1 MQATKKGLFNIFY
14 GIIGQMVVIAFSIIT
29 PILAIHAFG
38 SETNGLLQSAE
49 QIFTYLN
56 LFEAG
61 VGYATLQALY
71 KPVAVQDQS
80 RISGIMAATKIYYTR
95 TGIFY
100 SLGIVVMAFLYPVI
114 VSTNIPYMTVA
125 GVILLGGLGG
135 SFFYF
140 YQGKYILLMQAEG
153 YSFVTQKINILI
165 NILTSV
171 AKIALL
177 LTGFNVIAVQVS
189 FFLFQGLRA
198 VCYHFY
204 VKKHYGNSIDFS
216 MKPDFEAV
224 SQKSAVFIHQLSTVF
239 FSCTDILLLTFLI
252 QDLKVVSV
260 YTIYNYIIITITT
273 LAQTISGGF
282 DFRLGQIWATDREQY
297 GRLYHVFEIFHLT
310 LIFSLISA
318 LYIIFLPFITLY
330 TKNVV
335 DINYV
340 HTWYPLLF
348 VLAPLLTHGRTAA
361 VSSVTFAGHFRQTKR
376 FPIIESI
383 INLTVSVVAILCL
396 GLPGALVGTIVASV
410 YRTIAQTQYYYRH
423 IVPGNAW
430 HSLKRW
436 IACFGL
442 FALLVLLVW
451 VHPFRFDS
459 YIQIAIAALV
469 SGGLSLL
476 IYGGALYLINPGQR
490 KLLLALAS
498 DLIKTVLARLRGK
511 ERGNEA

>member
-14 GIIGQMVVIAFSIIT
+14 GIIGQLVVIAFSIIT
-29 PILAIHAFG
+29 PILAIEAFG

-61 VGYATLQALY
+61 VGFATLQALY
-71 KPVAVQDQS
+71 KPVAEQDQ
-80 RISGIMAATKIYYTR
+80 RQISAVMAATRIYYTR

-100 SLGIVVMAFLYPVI
+100 SLGIVVMAFLYPVF
-114 VSTNIPYMTVA
+114 VSTSFSYMTVA

-177 LTGFNVIAVQVS
+177 LTGFNVIAVQTS

-204 VKKHYGNSIDFS
+204 VRKHYGDTVDFS
-216 MKPDFEAV
+216 VTPDFKAV
-224 SQKSAVFIHQLSTVF
+224 SQKNAVFVHQLSTVF
-239 FSCTDILLLTFLI
+239 FSCTDILLLTFLV

-273 LAQTISGGF
+273 LAQTISSGF

-297 GRLYHVFEIFHLT
+297 GRLYHVFEIFHLV
-310 LIFSLISA
+310 LIFSLVSA
-318 LYIIFLPFITLY
+318 LYVIFLPFLTLY

-348 VLAPLLTHGRTAA
+348 VIAPLLTHGRTAA
-361 VSSVTFAGHFRQTKR
+361 VSSVTFAGRFEQTKH
-376 FPIIESI
+376 FPIIEPI
-383 INLTVSVVAILCL
+383 INLSVSIVAILSF
-396 GLPGALVGTIVASV
+396 GLPGALIGTIVASI
-410 YRTIAQTQYYYRH
+410 YRTIAQTLYYHRH
-423 IVPGNAW
+423 IVPGNPW
-430 HSLKRW
+430 LSFKRW
-436 IACFGL
+436 AACFGI
-442 FALLVLLVW
+442 FALVVLLVW
-451 VHPFRFDS
+451 VHPLEAGG
-459 YIQIAIAALV
+459 YIRIGIAALA
-469 SGGLSLL
+469 SGMLSLL
-476 IYGGALYLINPGQR
+476 VYGGAQYLINPEQR
-490 KLLLALAS
+490 PLILAIIR
-498 DLIKTVLARLRGK
+498 DLIKAGQAKLKGK
-511 ERGNEA
+511 GQANGI